1 MELTM
6 PVLTPHGPNLSPI
19 CPIDLLPDPIK
30 SAVLYGLR
38 EKDLPPAVA
47 LTDALAAAAAVVQCG
62 FDCVTP
68 DGDRLPSTLN
78 TLAVAP
84 SASGKGR
91 SMKLFFAHFLAA
103 SKQRRQPPIEQDANG
118 TSIPVARTPLV
129 EAMMSTATFRAL
141 LTKLDGR
148 GMSVTIQREEGSGF
162 LKTDLFKEHADALA
176 QAWSGDPP
184 LDYSA
189 HGVDLEA
196 IDARCSVAFRIQ
208 PDLMTDY
215 LRNAGKIA
223 YKLGFWPRA
232 IAGCHDP
239 ERFDSNDTYRP
250 KWIPKTSPE
259 AYQSRLTALAKEI
272 NARNAKGFAGR
283 VGIEL
288 DSEAKAFMLEL
299 GQLLK
304 DWKSTYYGSIREAAG
319 RGWENTLRIAVVLH
333 VFCVGRGKVSLALV
347 ECAWAIVEW
356 SLSQHRLIFVDA
368 VQPLPKQPSAR
379 ATTTPKL
386 SQHQRRLNEDC
397 QFLIDT
403 IAACAPYYWNGMVP
417 VGEIQGLCGFEHS
430 RFLRALAWVTNT
442 RHVSVGNIGECAT
455 VRLPT
460 PGTIEVT
467 YRL

>member
-1 MELTM
+1 M
-6 PVLTPHGPNLSPI
+6 PVLTPHWPNLSPI
-19 CPIDLLPDPIK
+19 CPIDLLPEPVR
-30 SAVLYGLR
+30 SAVLYGIR
-38 EKDLPPAVA
+38 EKDLAPAVA
-47 LTDALAAAAAVVQCG
+47 LTDSLAAVAAVVHCG
-62 FDCVTP
+62 FDCLTP
-68 DGDRLPSTLN
+68 DGDTLPSTIN
-78 TLAVAP
+78 TIAVAP

-91 SMKLFFAHFLAA
+91 SMKLFFAHFMKA
-103 SKQRRQPPIEQDANG
+103 SKQRTRPPIERDENG
-118 TSIPVARTPLV
+118 KPIPVTRAPLV
-129 EAMMSTATFRAL
+129 EAMLSMSTFRAL

-196 IDARCSVAFRIQ
+196 IDARCSVAFRVQ

-215 LRNAGKIA
+215 LRNGGKIA

-250 KWIPKTSPE
+250 KSIPKASPE
-259 AYQSRLTALAKEI
+259 AYQKRMTALAEEI
-272 NARNAKGFAGR
+272 NARNANGFAGR

-288 DSEAKAFMLEL
+288 DSEATAFMLEL

-304 DWKSTYYGSIREAAG
+304 DWKTTYYGPIREAAG
-319 RGWENTLRIAVVLH
+319 RGWENTLRVAVVLH
-333 VFCVGRGKVSLALV
+333 VFCVGTGKVSRALV

-356 SLSQHRLIFVDA
+356 SLSQHRVIFVDA
-368 VQPLPKQPSAR
+368 VQPAPKQASAPAPA
-379 ATTTPKL
+379 ATPPKP
-386 SQHQRRLNEDC
+386 SQHERRLNADC

-403 IAACAPYYWNGMVP
+403 IAARAPYYWNGMVP
-417 VGEIQGLCGFEHS
+417 VGEVQLLCGLERA

-442 RHVSVGNIGECAT
+442 RHVVVEHIAECAT
-455 VRLPT
+455 VRLPV
-460 PGTIEVT
+460 PGALEVN
-467 YRL
+467 YIYP